1 MECPCLRN
9 STNRGT
15 TPHSI
20 TRSMGGFFSFER
32 SFRNLAVA
40 SSCLSGSS
48 EKTPETISSANW
60 EKRLSKNLEEG
71 SIRNN
76 YRGVPCT
83 TINFFI
89 RVVTSRRKEIAPLRN
104 VFFPLL
110 PSDLNLLLFSTTPE
124 IVLFETAFTFVG
136 FVQKRVKER

>member
-1 MECPCLRN
+1 MRN

-48 EKTPETISSANW
+48 EKTPETISSANC
-60 EKRLSKNLEEG
+60 EKKRLSKSLTEG
-71 SIRNN
+71 SIRNI
-76 YRGVPCT
+76 YRGVPCA

-89 RVVTSRRKEIAPLRN
+89 RVVPSRGKEIAPLRD

-110 PSDLNLLLFSTTPE
+110 PSDLNLLLLSTTPE
-124 IVLFETAFTFVG
+124 VVLFETAFTFVG
-136 FVQKRVKER
+136 FVQKRVNE